1 MFKTLF
7 LWMKTLL
14 QTNIFLI
21 SRPYIEIAF
30 LYWYIWCFLISVS
43 PSVIIFRSVLCTK
56 FKNLFIFYNFQLFS
70 VNSAFQN
77 KFRASLLLIPLI
89 IQKKSTLLMFKIV
102 VSLRFVAYIIYT
114 SWKLFETSSQNPS
127 SNKNTD
133 SDKYHTLLMH
143 LFYWYQ
149 FLLKHQFYRNILCLY
164 YLCEH
169 FSKNIL

>member
-21 SRPYIEIAF
+21 SRPYIEIGF

-114 SWKLFETSSQNPS
+114 S
-127 SNKNTD
+127 
-133 SDKYHTLLMH
+133 
-143 LFYWYQ
+143 
-149 FLLKHQFYRNILCLY
+149 
-164 YLCEH
+164 
-169 FSKNIL
+169 